1 MTSTLLA
8 DVSRPP
14 DTVRLADASRPRYVD
29 LYQRGELQRRAERA
43 WHSLRHCELC
53 PHRCGVDR
61 LSGER
66 GRCRSGAQP
75 VVASRYLHPW
85 EEPPISGTRGS
96 GTIFFSGCTGRCV
109 FCQNY
114 PISQLGVGREI
125 DIEGLA
131 EVMLDLQ
138 RRGAHNIN
146 FVTPSHWA
154 AAILAAL
161 PLAVERGLRLP
172 LLYNTSGYER
182 VETLRW
188 LEDVI
193 DIWLPDSKYADDD
206 VARRLSGLPNYV
218 EHNRAALLE
227 MYRQVGPEL
236 VLDDKGIA
244 RRGMIVRH
252 LVLPGG
258 LAGTGQVLAWLVDH
272 LSSQIHVSLMG
283 QYFPAH
289 TCVQDPLLG
298 RKVTEAEYSAAFAAL
313 SAAGLENG
321 WVQEHALEPSCP

>member
-1 MTSTLLA
+1 VTRAL
-8 DVSRPP
+8 PG
-14 DTVRLADASRPRYVD
+14 YVG
-29 LYQRGELQRRAERA
+29 LYRSGELQRRAERA
-43 WHSLRHCELC
+43 WRSLGHCELC

-61 LSGER
+61 LGGEL

-125 DIEGLA
+125 GVEGLS
-131 EVMLDLQ
+131 EMMLDLQ

-146 FVTPSHWA
+146 FVTPSHWG

-172 LLYNTSGYER
+172 LLYNASGYER

-193 DIWLPDSKYADDD
+193 DIWLPDCKYADDD
-206 VARRLSGLPNYV
+206 VAVRLSGLPDYV
-218 EHNRAALLE
+218 RYNRAALLE
-227 MYRQVGPEL
+227 MFRQVGPEL
-236 VLDDKGIA
+236 VLDDQGIA
-244 RRGMIVRH
+244 VRGLIVRH

-258 LAGTGQVLAWLVDH
+258 LAGTAQVMAWLADN
-272 LSSQIHVSLMG
+272 LSPQIYVSLMH

-289 TCVQDPLLG
+289 LAHLPTQAPRPTQTSAWALHGTIDDPLLG
-298 RKVTEAEYSAAFAAL
+298 RKVTEAEYDAALEAL

-321 WVQEHALEPSCP
+321 WVQECD

>member
-1 MTSTLLA
+1 VTRVLPSA
-8 DVSRPP
+8 DKERP
-14 DTVRLADASRPRYVD
+14 YVG
-29 LYQRGELQRRAERA
+29 LYRSGELQRRAELA
-43 WHSLRHCELC
+43 WRSLGHCELC

-61 LSGER
+61 PGGEL

-96 GTIFFSGCTGRCV
+96 GTIFFSGCAGRCV

-114 PISQLGVGREI
+114 PISQLGVGREVGVK
-125 DIEGLA
+125 GLA
-131 EVMLDLQ
+131 EMMLDLQ

-154 AAILAAL
+154 AAFLAAL

-172 LLYNTSGYER
+172 LLYNASGYER
-182 VETLRW
+182 VETLYW

-206 VARRLSGLPNYV
+206 VANRLSGMPDYV
-218 EHNRAALLE
+218 RHNRAALLE
-227 MYRQVGPEL
+227 MFRQVGPEL
-236 VLDDKGIA
+236 VLDDQGIA
-244 RRGMIVRH
+244 VRGMIVRH

-258 LAGTGQVLAWLVDH
+258 LAGTAQVMAWLADN
-272 LSSQIHVSLMG
+272 LSRQVHVSLMN

-289 TCVQDPLLG
+289 LVQPSLVGPDGVAEDPLLG
-298 RKVTEAEYSAAFAAL
+298 RKVTEAEYDAAFDAL

-321 WVQEHALEPSCP
+321 WVQGEQGSSECD